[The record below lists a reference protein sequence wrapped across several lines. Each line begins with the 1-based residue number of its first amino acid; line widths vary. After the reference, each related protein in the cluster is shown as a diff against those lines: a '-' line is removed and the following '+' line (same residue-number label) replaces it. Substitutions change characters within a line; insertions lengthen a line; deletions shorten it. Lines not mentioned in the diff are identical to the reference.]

1 MSFSL
6 SYSVHEGVE
15 SLNVSGRLPPPIQL
29 PYSPT
34 KFTKMASAPMKLVK
48 LATITAPAGR

>member
-1 MSFSL
+1 MSISL

-15 SLNVSGRLPPPIQL
+15 SLNVFGRLPPPIQL
-29 PYSPT
+29 PYNPI

-48 LATITAPAGR
+48 SATITAPAGR